1 MKIMIVDDEEKIR
14 LGLSK
19 LIIKASPHYEIIGI
33 YASGAE
39 CLEGLKQM
47 KPDVVITDIKMSG
60 MTGLELA
67 KTIKHLYSD
76 TKCVILSGYGEF
88 EYARSAITSGVSG
101 YLLKPVD
108 KQELYQ
114 LLAQLAM
121 DLPHKESL
129 KDLADDT
136 ELPIQDI
143 LLGKMDKLTL
153 GFKLGE
159 YIPSCTEVSRCML
172 VLIRTDVTV
181 PIATFQRWLNA
192 AASSTVIPVGLA
204 EIDERTRVMILGYT
218 AYEEGHVQ
226 VLRKQLDVFETE
238 RSFRTSIGMSKLSIH
253 LTEWEEGY
261 REALQAIEFNFYSH
275 EKAPRTIAGQVR
287 FGTLH
292 RVEPY
297 RKRVLENI
305 EILNMAAMET
315 HVKEMLQEIAIVK
328 IRMHHLFELVETL
341 FYALKK
347 EAGKSQEKTDL
358 GPLYVDW
365 AVDLKACFTFA
376 EASSLIQQRLI
387 QGLSYLMT
395 EKSSQGHVLIY
406 QIKKIIELEY
416 ADSLDLNS
424 LSKRVFLTPSY
435 LSKLFK
441 LETGTTIIEY
451 LISVRMNKAKELLKE
466 QTQLKT
472 YQVGEMVG
480 YKDPAYFNKQFKKV
494 VGLTPKEYKDVV
506 S

>member
-19 LIIKASPHYEIIGI
+19 LIIKASPQYEIIGI

-39 CLEGLKQM
+39 CLEGLKQL

-67 KTIKHLYSD
+67 KTIKHLYID

-88 EYARSAITSGVSG
+88 EYARSAISSGVSG

-114 LLAQLAM
+114 LLAQLAV
-121 DLPHKESL
+121 DLPHKEL
-129 KDLADDT
+129 LEDHADLA

-143 LLGKMDKLTL
+143 LLGKMEKLTL
-153 GFKLGE
+153 GFKLAE
-159 YIPSCTEVSRCML
+159 YIPSYAEVSTCML
-172 VLIRTDVTV
+172 VLIRTDIAV

-192 AASSTVIPVGLA
+192 VGSPTVIPVGA
-204 EIDERTRVMILGYT
+204 VEIDERTRVMILGYT
-218 AYEEGHVQ
+218 AYREEHVQ
-226 VLRKQLDVFETE
+226 TLRKQLDVFETE
-238 RSFRTSIGMSKLSIH
+238 RSFRTSVGISKLSSSFN
-253 LTEWEEGY
+253 TWAEGY
-261 REALQAIEFNFYSH
+261 REALQAIEFNFYSLDR
-275 EKAPRTIAGQVR
+275 APRTVSGQVR

-292 RVEPY
+292 RVEPF
-297 RKRVLENI
+297 RKRVLEGI
-305 EILNMAAMET
+305 EILDMAAMET

-347 EAGKSQEKTDL
+347 EAGKRQERADL
-358 GPLYVDW
+358 GPFSLDW
-365 AVDLKACFTFA
+365 AADLKACFTFG
-376 EASSLIQQRLI
+376 EACSLIQHRLI
-387 QGLSYLMT
+387 EGLSYLMT

-416 ADSLDLNS
+416 AESLDLNS

-441 LETGTTIIEY
+441 LETGTTVIEY
-451 LISVRMNKAKELLKE
+451 IISVRMNKAKELLKE
-466 QTQLKT
+466 HIQLKT

>member
-19 LIIKASPHYEIIGI
+19 LIVKASPQYEIIGV

-39 CLEGLKQM
+39 CLEGLKKH

-67 KTIKHLYSD
+67 KTIKQLYID

-88 EYARSAITSGVSG
+88 EYARSAISSGVSG

-108 KQELYQ
+108 KQEFYQ
-114 LLAQLAM
+114 LLSQLAM
-121 DLPHKESL
+121 ELPNKASQEGP
-129 KDLADDT
+129 ADHA
-136 ELPIQDI
+136 ELPIHDI
-143 LLGKMDKLTL
+143 LLGKMDKLTK
-153 GFKLGE
+153 GFNLSQ
-159 YIPSCTEVSRCML
+159 YNPSYAEISAYLL
-172 VLIRTDVTV
+172 VLIRTDISIPLTTLLKKLHVT
-181 PIATFQRWLNA
+181 PNPA
-192 AASSTVIPVGLA
+192 AIQVGA
-204 EIDERTRVMILGYT
+204 VEMDERTYVILLGYS
-218 AYEEGHVQ
+218 AYEEAHVHT
-226 VLRKQLDVFETE
+226 LRKQLEVFDQD
-238 RSFRTSIGMSKLSIH
+238 RSFRISIGISKLSSN
-253 LTEWEEGY
+253 LDAWEEGY
-261 REALQAIEFNFYSH
+261 REALYALEFNFYSQ
-275 EKAPRTIAGQVR
+275 ERAPRTVAGQVR

-292 RVEPY
+292 RVEPF
-297 RKRVLENI
+297 RKRVLEDI
-305 EILNMAAMET
+305 EILDMPAMET
-315 HVKEMLQEIAIVK
+315 HVKEMLQEIGSVK

-341 FYALKK
+341 SYALKK
-347 EAGKSQEKTDL
+347 EAGKRQEQADL
-358 GPLYVDW
+358 APLSVDW
-365 AVDLKACFTFA
+365 TVELKACFTYG
-376 EASSLIQQRLI
+376 EASALIGRKLLE
-387 QGLSYLMT
+387 GLSYLMT

-416 ADSLDLNS
+416 AESLDLNS

-441 LETGTTIIEY
+441 LETGTTVIEY
-451 LISVRMNKAKELLKE
+451 IISVRMNKAKELLKE

>member
-1 MKIMIVDDEEKIR
+1 MRIMIVDDEEKIR

-19 LIIKASPHYEIIGI
+19 LIVKASSQYEIIGI

-39 CLEGLKQM
+39 CLEGLKQH

-67 KTIKHLYSD
+67 KTIRQLYID

-88 EYARSAITSGVSG
+88 EYARSAISSGVSG

-114 LLAQLAM
+114 LLMQLAM
-121 DLPHKESL
+121 ELPNKMLQE
-129 KDLADDT
+129 DPADHA
-136 ELPIQDI
+136 ELPIHDI
-143 LLGKMDKLTL
+143 LLGKMDKLTK
-153 GFKLGE
+153 GFNLSQ
-159 YIPSCTEVSRCML
+159 YDPSYAEISACLL
-172 VLIRTDVTV
+172 VLIRTDISV
-181 PIATFQRWLNA
+181 PMTTIKKRLQAATNMA
-192 AASSTVIPVGLA
+192 VIQVGA
-204 EIDERTRVMILGYT
+204 VEIDERNCVILLGYS
-218 AYEEGHVQ
+218 AYEEADIPA
-226 VLRKQLDVFETE
+226 LLKQLKSFEQE
-238 RSFRTSIGMSKLSIH
+238 RSFRISIGISKLSSN
-253 LTEWEEGY
+253 LDAWEEGY
-261 REALQAIEFNFYSH
+261 REALQVLEYNFYSL
-275 EKAPRTIAGQVR
+275 ERAPCTVAGQVR

-297 RKRVLENI
+297 RKRVLEDI
-305 EILNMAAMET
+305 EILDIPAMEI
-315 HVKEMLQEIAIVK
+315 HVKEILQEIAVVK
-328 IRMHHLFELVETL
+328 IRRHHLFELIETL

-347 EAGKSQEKTDL
+347 EAGKRQEKADL
-358 GPLYVDW
+358 GPLSEDW
-365 AVDLKACFTFA
+365 VAELKACFTYV
-376 EASSLIQQRLI
+376 EASVLIGHRLLE
-387 QGLSYLMT
+387 GLSYLMI

-441 LETGTTIIEY
+441 LETGTTVIEY
-451 LISVRMNKAKELLKE
+451 IISVRMNKAKELLKE

-494 VGLTPKEYKDVV
+494 VGLTPKEFKDVV